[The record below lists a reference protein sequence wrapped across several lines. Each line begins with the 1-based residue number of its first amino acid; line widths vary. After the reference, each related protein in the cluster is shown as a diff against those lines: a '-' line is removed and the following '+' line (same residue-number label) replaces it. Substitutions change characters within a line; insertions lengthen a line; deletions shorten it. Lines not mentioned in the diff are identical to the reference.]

1 MMWRNQGKEHI
12 VQRVYKRFKKCINNG
27 QESKMAELR
36 KVVKEDYHIQD
47 QKHAIN
53 QQLVDIIKFRQNK
66 KWYISISVVALFS
79 TILALMIYF
88 MSNGVD
94 VQSGWNK
101 YANNFM
107 SIVISV
113 DNSSHNN
120 GCLEFDLSL
129 IHI

>member
-1 MMWRNQGKEHI
+1 
-12 VQRVYKRFKKCINNG
+12 
-27 QESKMAELR
+27 MAELR

-79 TILALMIYF
+79 TILALMI
-88 MSNGVD
+88 
-94 VQSGWNK
+94 
-101 YANNFM
+101 
-107 SIVISV
+107 
-113 DNSSHNN
+113 
-120 GCLEFDLSL
+120 LSL

>member
-1 MMWRNQGKEHI
+1 
-12 VQRVYKRFKKCINNG
+12 
-27 QESKMAELR
+27 MAETK
-36 KVVKEDYHIQD
+36 KVLKDDYHIQD

-94 VQSGWNK
+94 VQSGWKRNPTTYVRWICWFVCK
-101 YANNFM
+101 SY
-107 SIVISV
+107 
-113 DNSSHNN
+113 
-120 GCLEFDLSL
+120 
-129 IHI
+129 